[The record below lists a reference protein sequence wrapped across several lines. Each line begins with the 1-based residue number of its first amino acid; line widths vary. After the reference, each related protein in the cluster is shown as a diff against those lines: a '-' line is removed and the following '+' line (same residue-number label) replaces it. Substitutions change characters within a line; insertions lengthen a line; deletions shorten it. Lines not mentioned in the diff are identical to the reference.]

1 MTVDKASITQDF
13 IDARGYWPEMWD
25 GGLMLF
31 NAPKLGATPAEIM
44 EVPVLTSVPGGHT
57 MAVGVLALLAE

>member
-1 MTVDKASITQDF
+1 MTGDKARIKQDF

-31 NAPKLGATPAEIM
+31 NVPKLGATPAEIM
-44 EVPVLTSVPGGHT
+44 EV
-57 MAVGVLALLAE
+57 LALLAE